1 MGIGVVEA
9 MESDSTPVRLI
20 RCGRLI
26 DGTGERSEPG
36 SQVVRVDGG
45 RITAIGP
52 AADFNEAAG
61 EWLDWSRHTV
71 LPGYIDAHDH
81 LHIML
86 GDVEAQGHL
95 PEHELILTAVRNC
108 RVMLQG
114 GITTMREMCARG
126 GVDRIIRRAVED
138 GRIIGPRIVTAGSGI
153 MRTGGHFWYNGLEAD
168 GPEAWRAAVRSQ
180 VKAQVDWIKIFI
192 TGGVADRGSDPQ
204 RCDVTREEIQAGI
217 DEAHRLGR
225 PVSAHVYGGI
235 GADWAL
241 DAGLD
246 VVEHGTFLT
255 AEQLR
260 RMADQGT
267 WLVATV
273 GIMEL
278 GAVAPGVPE
287 EFARKFAL
295 VMEHYPRTLRLAR
308 ECGVRV
314 AVGTDLR
321 HGRLDVEMCHLVNAG
336 YSKLEAIR
344 AATLGGAELL
354 GLADQVGSLGVGKFA
369 DMVAIEG
376 DPLDDIRHT
385 GNVRR
390 VLKAGVEYTIDTPVS
405 NSSP

>member
-1 MGIGVVEA
+1 M
-9 MESDSTPVRLI
+9 SDAASVRLI
-20 RCGRLI
+20 HCGRLI
-26 DGTGERSEPG
+26 DGTGDQGEPG
-36 SQVVRVDGG
+36 PQVIRVEGE

-52 AADFNEAAG
+52 VMDFDGAAG
-61 EWLDWSRHTV
+61 ERIDWGRYTV
-71 LPGYIDAHDH
+71 LPGYIDTHDH

-86 GDVEAQGHL
+86 GDAEAQGHL

-108 RVMLQG
+108 RVMLDG

-126 GVDRIIRRAVED
+126 GVDRAIRGAIAD
-138 GRIIGPRIVTAGSGI
+138 GRIVGPRIVTAGSGI

-225 PVSAHVYGGI
+225 PVSAHLYGGI
-235 GADWAL
+235 GVDWAL

-246 VVEHGTFLT
+246 AVEHGTFLT

-260 RMADQGT
+260 RMSDQGT

-278 GAVAPGVPE
+278 GSIAPGVPE

-295 VMEHYPRTLRLAR
+295 VMEHYPQTLRLAR
-308 ECGVRV
+308 EHGVRV

-321 HGRLDVEMCHLVNAG
+321 HGRLDVEMRHLVNAG
-336 YSKLEAIR
+336 YSELQAIR
-344 AATLGGAELL
+344 AATLSGAELL
-354 GLADQVGSLGVGKFA
+354 GLADQIGSVVVDKVA
-369 DMVAIEG
+369 DIIAVEG
-376 DPLDDIRHT
+376 DPLVDIRHA
-385 GNVRR
+385 GNVRG
-390 VLKAGVEYTIDTPVS
+390 VMKAGVEQAINAPAFT
-405 NSSP
+405 SSP